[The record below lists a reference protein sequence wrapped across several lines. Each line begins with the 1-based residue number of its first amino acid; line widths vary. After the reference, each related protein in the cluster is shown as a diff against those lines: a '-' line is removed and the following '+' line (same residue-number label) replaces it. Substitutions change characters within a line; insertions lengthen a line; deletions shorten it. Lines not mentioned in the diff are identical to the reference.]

1 MIRLRTRL
9 RRKSRLAVG
18 AVFHM
23 GKIPVLQKRL
33 HLLAGHPQHRPDHPA
48 PGRRNST
55 QSPEPCA
62 PNQMEQHRLGV
73 VIRRVGR
80 GNFRGRV
87 QGLQK
92 CIPGPPCRILQA
104 PSLGLDPGFGPQSGE
119 SGTRRRAAGPKSS
132 SRSDSSPRRPWF
144 KWAAESF
151 RSSCSRK
158 RYRHHSSATESAPP
172 EMAQMTRSPC
182 SKSRC
187 SRQNDRI

>member
-1 MIRLRTRL
+1 
-9 RRKSRLAVG
+9 
-18 AVFHM
+18 M
-23 GKIPVLQKRL
+23 GKIPVPQKRL

-104 PSLGLDPGFGPQSGE
+104 PSLGLDLGPAHSQGNLVPG
-119 SGTRRRAAGPKSS
+119 
-132 SRSDSSPRRPWF
+132 
-144 KWAAESF
+144 AELPD
-151 RSSCSRK
+151 K
-158 RYRHHSSATESAPP
+158 VLIPV
-172 EMAQMTRSPC
+172 
-182 SKSRC
+182 
-187 SRQNDRI
+187 